1 MRLDGHEI
9 SRIDLGGGLGIDYG
23 LNDTKIPSHLEY
35 GDLVVEI
42 FKDLGC
48 EIELEPGRWIVGNSG
63 LLISSVI
70 YPKKGEGR
78 DFLIV
83 NAAMNDLI
91 RPALYEAYHE
101 IIPVMENRESSSS
114 LYDVVGPVCETGDT
128 FAVQREIVDMKKD
141 DLLAFKSAGAYGAV
155 MASEYNSRPLVPE
168 VLVNGD
174 KFTLI
179 RARPTIQEIIGRD
192 RVPDWL

>member
-1 MRLDGHEI
+1 
-9 SRIDLGGGLGIDYG
+9 
-23 LNDTKIPSHLEY
+23 
-35 GDLVVEI
+35 
-42 FKDLGC
+42 
-48 EIELEPGRWIVGNSG
+48 
-63 LLISSVI
+63 
-70 YPKKGEGR
+70 
-78 DFLIV
+78 
-83 NAAMNDLI
+83 MNDLI

-101 IIPVMENRESSSS
+101 IIPVMENGESSSS
-114 LYDVVGPVCETGDT
+114 LYDGVGPVCETGDT